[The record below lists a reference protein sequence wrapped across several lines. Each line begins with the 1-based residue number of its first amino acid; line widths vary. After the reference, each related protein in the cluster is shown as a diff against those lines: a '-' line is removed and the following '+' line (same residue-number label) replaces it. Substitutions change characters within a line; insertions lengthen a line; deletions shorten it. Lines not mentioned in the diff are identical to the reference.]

1 MMSKSKLIGCIAS
14 YLLYFCILSMARLL
28 KHVCMSHRWVIAGDL
43 FLLFKD
49 PYRWILSRG
58 KPTTQSSTDG
68 SHVAS
73 YATDGDY
80 NNYDL
85 PMNYSKTTVSDKPY
99 LQVDL
104 EAIVSIDYVVLNFPM
119 FSLNGDA
126 YYRIRILVGEQHNPP
141 SPRPIHPQK
150 YLANPHKFSSSRIKP
165 HFLYSFYF
173 GLFYRSFDLGTAVLT
188 CVYFYYLCIFI
199 IFIHFI

>member
-1 MMSKSKLIGCIAS
+1 
-14 YLLYFCILSMARLL
+14 
-28 KHVCMSHRWVIAGDL
+28 MSHRWVIAGDL

-119 FSLNGDA
+119 FSAKGDA